1 VRYKRSLM
9 IFGATNTYAGPTTIE
24 GGILQLGAPHVIPAT
39 SSLTLANDNGRGD
52 VASMWYATPMN
63 TPATFATG
71 GFSQK
76 LGTLNLTGPVAS
88 VARTIDFGHGN
99 CALEFD
105 NSAAEGWISSDDST
119 PITLHIVN
127 YTPGYDSLR
136 FGTSASGLTTAQL
149 AQIQFDDLANLPGQI
164 DSQGFVTPALP
175 VLLPLVRT
183 DASTVQLSWTAV
195 VGRTYRVQSKTN
207 LSTGGWNDLADVY
220 ASTSPASHTD
230 FSATGSQRYYRVMV
244 VP

>member
-1 VRYKRSLM
+1 LM
-9 IFGATNTYAGPTTIE
+9 
-24 GGILQLGAPHVIPAT
+24 Q
-39 SSLTLANDNGRGD
+39 
-52 VASMWYATPMN
+52 
-63 TPATFATG
+63 FA
-71 GFSQK
+71 
-76 LGTLNLTGPVAS
+76 
-88 VARTIDFGHGN
+88 
-99 CALEFD
+99 
-105 NSAAEGWISSDDST
+105 
-119 PITLHIVN
+119 
-127 YTPGYDSLR
+127 
-136 FGTSASGLTTAQL
+136 
-149 AQIQFDDLANLPGQI
+149 QFANLPGQI